1 MAALSQ
7 QISLPTTVEMVEVLA
22 TRQAFCFAHELGF
35 NKLVLEGDSE
45 SIINFESLI
54 LQILVLV

>member
-1 MAALSQ
+1 
-7 QISLPTTVEMVEVLA
+7 MVEVLA
-22 TRQAFCFAHELGF
+22 TRQAFCFAHKLGF